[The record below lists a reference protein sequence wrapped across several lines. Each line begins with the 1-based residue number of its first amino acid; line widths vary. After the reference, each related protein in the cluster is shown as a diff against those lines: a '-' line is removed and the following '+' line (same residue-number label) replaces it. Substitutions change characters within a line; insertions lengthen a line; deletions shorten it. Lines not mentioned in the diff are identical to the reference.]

1 MSARNSQATRSAAR
15 DRLRAEPERQ
25 AKKEKLKR
33 QLIVAAS
40 IVGVLAAAGG
50 AGYLI
55 NDANKPDAWEAAKNA
70 KLVQPSNTTGKD
82 GTTVILGK
90 ADAKKTLKIYE
101 DARCPICAQFEQTV
115 GPTIENDLKNG
126 KYKVEFIGATFVD
139 RTIPGEGSRN
149 ALSALGAALNVS
161 PDAFL
166 AYKHELYSAKYH
178 PAETDD
184 KFKSDKYL
192 IEVADQ
198 VPALKNNAS
207 FRKAVQDGTYDRWA
221 LEMSKKYDNNK
232 DGVEGTPSFVMD
244 GKKLTGANGKSVL
257 MTVTDY
263 NAAIDK
269 ALAGK

>member
-1 MSARNSQATRSAAR
+1 MSARKSQAAGSAAR
-15 DRLRAEPERQ
+15 DRFRAERERQ
-25 AKKEKLKR
+25 AKKDKFKR

-40 IVGVLAAAGG
+40 TVGVLAAAIG
-50 AGYLI
+50 AAFLI
-55 NDANKPDAWEAAKNA
+55 SHANKPDAWDDAKKA

-90 ADAKKTLKIYE
+90 ADAKHTLKIYE

-115 GPTIENDLKNG
+115 GPTVENDLKNG

-139 RTIPGEGSRN
+139 RTVPGEGSRN

-184 KFKSDKYL
+184 KFKSVKYL

-207 FRKAVQDGTYDRWA
+207 FQKAVEDGTYDRWA
-221 LEMSKKYDNNK
+221 LEMSKKFDNNK
-232 DGVEGTPSFVMD
+232 DGVDGTPSFVMD
-244 GKKLTGANGKSVL
+244 GKKLTGANGSVL
-257 MTVTDY
+257 MTVKDY
-263 NAAIDK
+263 NAAIDQ
-269 ALAGK
+269 ALAGT